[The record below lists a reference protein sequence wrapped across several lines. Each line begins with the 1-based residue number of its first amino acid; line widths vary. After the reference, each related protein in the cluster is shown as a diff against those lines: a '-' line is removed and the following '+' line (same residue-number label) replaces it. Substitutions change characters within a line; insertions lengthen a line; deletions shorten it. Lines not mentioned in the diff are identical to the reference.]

1 MKINESH
8 VRKIIRKAL
17 LEAPAAP
24 AGMNTP
30 DQATSRKQQADN
42 KIDDK
47 VYEVSITNACQ
58 CHECQSGFT
67 TFKTMRKFK

>member
-1 MKINESH
+1 MVKSH
-8 VRKIIRKAL
+8 H
-17 LEAPAAP
+17 
-24 AGMNTP
+24 
-30 DQATSRKQQADN
+30 DN

-58 CHECQSGFT
+58 CHECTSGFT

>member
-1 MKINESH
+1 MRMINPIQWYHSFINWINDKQNQKCSKPTTHMVKSH
-8 VRKIIRKAL
+8 H
-17 LEAPAAP
+17 
-24 AGMNTP
+24 
-30 DQATSRKQQADN
+30 DN

-58 CHECQSGFT
+58 CDECTSGFT